1 MIEYLP
7 RSQPIHRPHPFG
19 DATEHD
25 GEGIAVLLSIL
36 GNVHRV
42 QDARVVEGSL
52 SKLSE
57 RRGHVVG
64 SGPTTGDSPSART
77 AVSPR
82 PPTVRSLTRRVPTA
96 RLLQPCLRLC
106 NSDGRWRSQVW
117 SVPATDDGAPVESD
131 PRLSLI
137 HISEPTRRTPISYA

>member
-25 GEGIAVLLSIL
+25 GEGLAVLLSIL

-57 RRGHVVG
+57 RRGHLVG

-77 AVSPR
+77 AEPTASDRAVSYPSSSDGSPSPAMSSIVQQRR
-82 PPTVRSLTRRVPTA
+82 PLALPGLERPGYRRRSTRR
-96 RLLQPCLRLC
+96 
-106 NSDGRWRSQVW
+106 
-117 SVPATDDGAPVESD
+117 
-131 PRLSLI
+131 I
-137 HISEPTRRTPISYA
+137 